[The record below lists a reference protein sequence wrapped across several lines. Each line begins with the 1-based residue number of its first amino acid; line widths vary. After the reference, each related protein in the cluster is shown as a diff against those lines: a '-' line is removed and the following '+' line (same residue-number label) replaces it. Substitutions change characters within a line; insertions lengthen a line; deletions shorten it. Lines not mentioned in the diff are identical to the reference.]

1 MKVDLGN
8 YELFDL
14 FSNGSTNQKHFV
26 NQMQKF
32 NLNVDDVFDEIENI
46 FIDYEIK
53 DDIRSLINGGAL
65 YIDNETHN
73 DVNFIN
79 IELKDGVYLIIE

>member
-8 YELFDL
+8 YELFNL
-14 FSNGSTNQKHFV
+14 LSNGSTNQKHFI
-26 NQMQKF
+26 NQMDKF

-46 FIDYEIK
+46 FIDCEIK
-53 DDIRSLINGGAL
+53 DDIRSLINGGVL
-65 YIDNETHN
+65 YIDNETH
-73 DVNFIN
+73 DDFFN

>member
-14 FSNGSTNQKHFV
+14 LSKGSTNQKHFV
-26 NQMQKF
+26 NQMQNF
-32 NLNVDDVFDEIENI
+32 NLNVDDLFDEIENI

-53 DDIRSLINGGAL
+53 DDIRSLINGGVL

>member
-53 DDIRSLINGGAL
+53 DDIRSLINGGVL
-65 YIDNETHN
+65 YIDNETH
-73 DVNFIN
+73 DDFFN

>member
-8 YELFDL
+8 YELFNL
-14 FSNGSTNQKHFV
+14 LSNGSTNQKHFI
-26 NQMQKF
+26 NQMDKF

-53 DDIRSLINGGAL
+53 DYIRSLINGGVL
-65 YIDNETHN
+65 
-73 DVNFIN
+73 
-79 IELKDGVYLIIE
+79 

>member
-8 YELFDL
+8 YELFNL
-14 FSNGSTNQKHFV
+14 LSNGSTNQKHFI
-26 NQMQKF
+26 NQMDKF

-53 DDIRSLINGGAL
+53 DDIRSLINGGVL
-65 YIDNETHN
+65 YIDNKAH
-73 DVNFIN
+73 DDFYKKKK
-79 IELKDGVYLIIE
+79 KDGVYLIIE

>member
-8 YELFDL
+8 YELFNL
-14 FSNGSTNQKHFV
+14 LSNGSTNQKHFI
-26 NQMQKF
+26 NQMDKF

-53 DDIRSLINGGAL
+53 DDIRSLINGGVL
-65 YIDNETHN
+65 YIDNKTH
-73 DVNFIN
+73 DDFFN

>member
-8 YELFDL
+8 YELFNL
-14 FSNGSTNQKHFV
+14 LSNGSTNQKHFI
-26 NQMQKF
+26 NQMDKF

-53 DDIRSLINGGAL
+53 DDIRCLINGGVL
-65 YIDNETHN
+65 YIDNKTH
-73 DVNFIN
+73 DDFFN
-79 IELKDGVYLIIE
+79 IEL

>member
-1 MKVDLGN
+1 MKIDLGN

-14 FSNGSTNQKHFV
+14 LSNGSTNQKHFV
-26 NQMQKF
+26 NQINKF
-32 NLNVDDVFDEIENI
+32 NLNVDDLFDEIENI

-53 DDIRSLINGGAL
+53 DDIRSLINGGVL
-65 YIDNETHN
+65 YIDNEIH
-73 DVNFIN
+73 DQFIN